1 MKASKQSGVVLVV
14 GMMLLTV
21 ASGAVISGMSVN
33 KYQERQAGNYVRTN
47 NYEAGADEAFRR
59 FESPDN
65 NWKLKVT

>member
-1 MKASKQSGVVLVV
+1 MEASKQSGFVLVV

-47 NYEAGADEAFRR
+47 NYGLFVAGCGIRPLSWARI
-59 FESPDN
+59 
-65 NWKLKVT
+65 